1 MLDSG
6 DPYSRIL
13 ASQNTV
19 PVHMQKVIGD
29 TVVPNNSTDR
39 LVVAGSLKKIGT
51 LGPTPVGKGTGGIV
65 TMTAGSHGSL
75 FDPTSS
81 PAATVEMQTQTVKF
95 AASAVQPGGPFV
107 VITNT
112 AVVQP

>member
-1 MLDSG
+1 
-6 DPYSRIL
+6 
-13 ASQNTV
+13 
-19 PVHMQKVIGD
+19 
-29 TVVPNNSTDR
+29 
-39 LVVAGSLKKIGT
+39 
-51 LGPTPVGKGTGGIV
+51 
-65 TMTAGSHGSL
+65 MTAGSHSSL

-81 PAATVEMQTQTVKF
+81 PAATVEMQTQAVKF